1 MISFRIKTMKWQR
14 SGSIE
19 AGKSSS
25 NHDNGELAV
34 LDRQRPVA
42 SLLAQSRNESEIA
55 EKLGVH
61 QFTISR
67 DIQALKEAS
76 RQFIPDLAKS
86 DLVFSYQQSI

>member
-1 MISFRIKTMKWQR
+1 
-14 SGSIE
+14 
-19 AGKSSS
+19 
-25 NHDNGELAV
+25 
-34 LDRQRPVA
+34 
-42 SLLAQSRNESEIA
+42 LAQSRNESEIA

-86 DLVFSYQQSI
+86 YLGFTYQQSI